1 MRGVSLVL
9 LALLCA
15 CAGRPAGHSG
25 PATHPRSSTPVG
37 WSKGGAQPDLY
48 EVGIDDS
55 VRHGGERSAY
65 IAARDS
71 VSRASWATLSQGID
85 ASGLIG
91 RRIRVA
97 AWIRRDS
104 PGPCQAFVG
113 IDGESEGRRMAL
125 AFSSEIER
133 PQACG
138 IEWTQ
143 FAIVVDIPILARR
156 MVYGFRLSGPGRVWI
171 DDVTIEPAGDSLA
184 PSPQLAGLPAVYS
197 EAEVR
202 VLDSIVV
209 EMKAGG
215 EWTERPTNLGFEE

>member
-1 MRGVSLVL
+1 
-9 LALLCA
+9 
-15 CAGRPAGHSG
+15 
-25 PATHPRSSTPVG
+25 
-37 WSKGGAQPDLY
+37 
-48 EVGIDDS
+48 
-55 VRHGGERSAY
+55 
-65 IAARDS
+65 
-71 VSRASWATLSQGID
+71 
-85 ASGLIG
+85 
-91 RRIRVA
+91 
-97 AWIRRDS
+97 
-104 PGPCQAFVG
+104 
-113 IDGESEGRRMAL
+113 MAL

-143 FAIVVDIPILARR
+143 FAIVMDAPVLARR
-156 MVYGFRLSGPGRVWI
+156 MVYGFRLSGQGRVWI